1 MHNHGDIVAAKDN
14 KVFLIDC
21 KTLENKSGTF
31 DLNRVEQNQVFS
43 MRKFNK
49 CGNYN
54 YFLAILYQNNVYF
67 VLLTKELL
75 ENNKTINVNNYV
87 ALWRNFY
94 NDK

>member
-1 MHNHGDIVAAKDN
+1 M
-14 KVFLIDC
+14 FLIDC

-31 DLNRVEQNQVFS
+31 NLDRVEQNQFFS
-43 MRKFNK
+43 MKKFNR

-67 VLLTKELL
+67 VLLTKKLL
-75 ENNKTINVNNYV
+75 EENKTINMKNYI

-94 NDK
+94 E